1 MNSFNYLLPPLV
13 GFTFDERLELVDLT
27 LLDRVGVLFL
37 ITGGLLLFELFQV
50 GRLFSLT
57 LGFVLILTLV
67 LELFSGLS

>member
-1 MNSFNYLLPPLV
+1 MNSFNYFLPPLF

>member
-1 MNSFNYLLPPLV
+1 MNSFNYFLPPLF

-37 ITGGLLLFELFQV
+37 ITGGLLFELFQV